1 MFTNIEARNIDT
13 LIPIQNNKGGNQGVF
28 HDGNIYPKL
37 YKIPSKDKKFVDF
50 LVK

>member
-13 LIPIQNNKGGNQGVF
+13 LIPIQNNKGGN